1 MSYSS
6 GSGALARR
14 FQYLVDH
21 LAKGN
26 KKQFAQL
33 TGKSASHIYKICR
46 GASRPSLAYLEY
58 LNDAFHID
66 LNWLLTGEQADQ
78 IVPITKASH
87 DDLVHAPMFDV
98 QASAGVGVDVQTE
111 DVQDYFTFD
120 KKWLSRELG
129 VSGEQLVFVTV
140 SGDSMAPTLHDGD
153 RVLVDMSKQSVN
165 NHSAYL
171 IHTDQGLMVKRVQ
184 SKSGGVFEIHSDNPE
199 FESWQINGANTDTHD
214 HGFKVLGKVV
224 WCARTL

>member
-6 GSGALARR
+6 GSSALARR
-14 FQYLVDH
+14 FQYLVDQ

-26 KKQFAQL
+26 KKQFAEL

-46 GASRPSLAYLEY
+46 GASRPSLAYLEH
-58 LNDAFHID
+58 LNDAFRID

-78 IVPITKASH
+78 SEPIAKASSE
-87 DDLVHAPMFDV
+87 DLVHAPMFDV
-98 QASAGVGVDVQTE
+98 QASAGMGMDVQSE

-120 KKWLSRELG
+120 KQWLSRELG
-129 VSGEQLVFVTV
+129 VSGEQLAFVTV
-140 SGDSMAPTLHDGD
+140 SGDSMEPTLHDGD
-153 RVLVDMSKQSVN
+153 RVLVDMSKQSVSS
-165 NHSAYL
+165 HSAYL

-184 SKSGGVFEIHSDNPE
+184 SKSAGIFEIHSDNPA
-199 FESWQINGANTDTHD
+199 FESWHINTSNPDVD
-214 HGFKVLGKVV
+214 ENSFKVLGKVV